1 MHYISLWRM
10 SVFQNTEFTVEEPEF
25 GSVTVNLPIIRN
37 AGTLGN
43 VTVQWAATING
54 HPADD
59 DLRVAIGNITF
70 APGEAIQMLLLEIL
84 ADDVPEVEE
93 VSRAVMPLL
102 NSIRVLTCIRNMCRS
117 KQEMLWQE
125 AARSSDFILLVI
137 IFRNGKNCLA
147 ALFVFLFFLFEIVHV
162 ELTQASNG
170 GAIGLDGMAN
180 IVIPANDNPYGTVFF
195 HQSSYRIQEPLERN
209 LLANISVRRRS
220 V

>member
-1 MHYISLWRM
+1 MP
-10 SVFQNTEFTVEEPEF
+10 VFQNTEFTVEEPEF

-37 AGTLGN
+37 AGTLGD

-54 HPADD
+54 QPADD
-59 DLRVAIGNITF
+59 DLKVAMGNITF

-93 VSRAVMPLL
+93 VSGAVMSFL
-102 NSIRVLTCIRNMCRS
+102 NSIRVLACIRNVCRS

-125 AARSSDFILLVI
+125 AATSSYFILLVI
-137 IFRNGKNCLA
+137 IFRNGKNYYY
-147 ALFVFLFFLFEIVHV
+147 FSFLFEIVYI

-170 GAIGLDGMAN
+170 GAIGLDGTAN